1 VDKNV
6 TIQNGGTIGEDLVK
20 DSKRFT
26 VIESGIVV
34 IPLGYKS

>member
-1 VDKNV
+1 MPD
-6 TIQNGGTIGEDLVK
+6 GETIGKDLVM